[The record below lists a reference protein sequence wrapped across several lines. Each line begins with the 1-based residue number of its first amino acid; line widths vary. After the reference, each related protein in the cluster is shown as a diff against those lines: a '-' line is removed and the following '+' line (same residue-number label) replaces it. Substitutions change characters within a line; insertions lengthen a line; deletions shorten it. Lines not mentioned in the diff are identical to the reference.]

1 MLKAPNQRVPD
12 VTVRREDYL
21 PDPEVKT
28 THNDWYA
35 QAWETEFGEVLF
47 GNTTRNAPEETTVT
61 EIADTTG
68 NDESTAEN
76 DVVKT
81 ATTEITTEN
90 DVVQTTTSETITEN
104 DVAQTTTNGTTTGDK
119 TFSDNVTSFNL
130 DVSDNPYKL
139 TPPPIQSP
147 PKTPELP
154 PIVVGYNP
162 RKIGR
167 YNLRPNPRPNANP
180 DFRMLDSATTE
191 NSRSTQD

>member
-1 MLKAPNQRVPD
+1 M
-12 VTVRREDYL
+12 
-21 PDPEVKT
+21 
-28 THNDWYA
+28 
-35 QAWETEFGEVLF
+35 F
-47 GNTTRNAPEETTVT
+47 GNTTQNAPEETTVT

-68 NDESTAEN
+68 NGESTAEI

-81 ATTEITTEN
+81 ATNEITTEN

-104 DVAQTTTNGTTTGDK
+104 DLVQTTTNGTTEGDK
-119 TFSDNVTSFNL
+119 TSSDNVTSFNL
-130 DVSDNPYKL
+130 DVSDNPYIQ

-162 RKIGR
+162 RKVGR

-191 NSRSTQD
+191 DLRPIQD